1 MSFGRSSDR
10 NFAPLKSS
18 TCPSWALYTNGC
30 FRTDKST
37 FCRNENN
44 VTGQCNRQSCPL
56 ANSQY
61 ATVREIDGVCY
72 LYKKTVER
80 AFSPA
85 RMWERI
91 KLDKNFERAL
101 GQIETELEH
110 WPAFLQAKCKLRLA
124 KTLEYLKRMRKI
136 ALDEANA
143 PVLKVRAKKV
153 LKREAS
159 REARA
164 KKVAQLENVIERELL
179 ERLQKGVYGDI
190 YNLPQ
195 RVFETVLER
204 HGNAE
209 VMDEEAIDEEIEYVD
224 ADEDEEEYEEEE
236 EEELEREFV
245 DDLEMSADE
254 EGMEDLEDLVRP
266 VSKKKRSAHVEIEYE
281 TEDNVTPKGVLR
293 K

>member
-1 MSFGRSSDR
+1 M
-10 NFAPLKSS
+10 
-18 TCPSWALYTNGC
+18 
-30 FRTDKST
+30 
-37 FCRNENN
+37 
-44 VTGQCNRQSCPL
+44 TGQCNRQSCPL

-80 AFSPA
+80 AHSPA
-85 RMWERI
+85 KLWEKIR
-91 KLDKNFERAL
+91 LDSNFEKAI
-101 GQIETELEH
+101 GQIEGELEH

-124 KTLEYLKRMRKI
+124 KSLEYLKRMRKI

-143 PVLKVRAKKV
+143 PVLKVKAKKV

-195 RVFETVLER
+195 RVFESVLER
-204 HGNAE
+204 HGQAE
-209 VMDEEAIDEEIEYVD
+209 KIDEEAIDGEVEDELEYVEE
-224 ADEDEEEYEEEE
+224 DEEEAEEEYEEEE
-236 EEELEREFV
+236 EEEEEMEREYLSDAELT
-245 DDLEMSADE
+245 DDD
-254 EGMEDLEDLVRP
+254 GDVQDLEDLVRP
-266 VSKKKRSAHVEIEYE
+266 VQRTKKRGAHVEIEFE
-281 TEDNVTPKGVLR
+281 TESASVPKLQR